1 MGVCSKIFINLKTKH
16 KTMLNLVIFGAPGSG
31 KGTQSEVLIE
41 KYGFDHISTGDILR
55 AEIRQESELGR
66 AAKSYMDA
74 GQLVPD
80 SLIIDMIEKVLRER
94 KPKKGIILD
103 GFPRTV
109 AQAEALDALFAKLDT
124 QVHAVLDLQVAEDEL
139 VERLLKR
146 GQDSG
151 RSDDN
156 LETIQKRLGVYHAQ
170 TAPIAAHYAQ
180 QGVHHAIQ
188 GSGAISDITARIAH
202 VLDTLA

>member
-1 MGVCSKIFINLKTKH
+1 
-16 KTMLNLVIFGAPGSG
+16 MLNLVIFGAPGSG
-31 KGTQSEVLIE
+31 KGTQSEILIE
-41 KYGFDHISTGDILR
+41 QYGLDHISTGDILR
-55 AEIRQESELGR
+55 GEIKAGSELGK
-66 AAKSYMDA
+66 AAKGYIDA

-80 SLIIDMIEKVLRER
+80 GLIIDMIEKVLGER

-103 GFPRTV
+103 GFTRTV
-109 AQAEALDALFAKLDT
+109 AQAEALDALFAKLGT
-124 QVHAVLDLQVAEDEL
+124 RVHAVLDLQVEEAELID
-139 VERLLKR
+139 RLLKR
-146 GQDSG
+146 GQESG

-188 GSGAISDITARIAH
+188 GSGAISDITARIAR
-202 VLDTLA
+202 VLDTLAQ

>member
-1 MGVCSKIFINLKTKH
+1 
-16 KTMLNLVIFGAPGSG
+16 MLNLVIFGAPGSG
-31 KGTQSEVLIE
+31 KGTQSEILIE
-41 KYGFDHISTGDILR
+41 QYGLDHISTGDILR
-55 AEIRQESELGR
+55 GEIKAGSELGK
-66 AAKSYMDA
+66 AANGYIDA

-80 SLIIDMIEKVLRER
+80 GLIIDMIEKVLGER

-109 AQAEALDALFAKLDT
+109 AQAEALDALFAKLGT
-124 QVHAVLDLQVAEDEL
+124 RVHAVLDLQVEEAELID
-139 VERLLKR
+139 RLLKR
-146 GQDSG
+146 GQESG

-188 GSGAISDITARIAH
+188 GSGAISDITARIAR
-202 VLDTLA
+202 VLDTLAQ

>member
-1 MGVCSKIFINLKTKH
+1 MINLI
-16 KTMLNLVIFGAPGSG
+16 LFGAPGSG
-31 KGTQSEVLIE
+31 KGTQSANLVQRYQLM
-41 KYGFDHISTGDILR
+41 HVSTGDILR
-55 AEIRQESELGR
+55 AEIKAETELGLK
-66 AAKSYMDA
+66 AKTLIEA
-74 GQLVPD
+74 GHLVPD
-80 SLIIDMIEKVLRER
+80 EVIIGMMEDLVASH
-94 KPKKGIILD
+94 PDVKGFVFD

-170 TAPIAAHYAQ
+170 TAPIAAHYAKK
-180 QGVHHAIQ
+180 GVHHPIA
-188 GSGAISDITARIAH
+188 GSGAITDITARIAR
-202 VLDTLA
+202 VIDALG

>member
-1 MGVCSKIFINLKTKH
+1 
-16 KTMLNLVIFGAPGSG
+16 MLNLVIFGAPGSG
-31 KGTQSEVLIE
+31 KGTQSEILIE
-41 KYGFDHISTGDILR
+41 QYGLDHISTGDILR
-55 AEIRQESELGR
+55 GEIKAGSELGK
-66 AAKSYMDA
+66 AAKVYIDA

-80 SLIIDMIEKVLRER
+80 GLIIDMIEKVLGER

-109 AQAEALDALFAKLDT
+109 AQAEALDALFAKLGT
-124 QVHAVLDLQVAEDEL
+124 RVHAVLDLQVEEAEL
-139 VERLLKR
+139 INRLLKR
-146 GQDSG
+146 GQESG

-188 GSGAISDITARIAH
+188 GSGAISDITARIAR
-202 VLDTLA
+202 VLDTLAQ

>member
-1 MGVCSKIFINLKTKH
+1 
-16 KTMLNLVIFGAPGSG
+16 MLNLVIFGAPGSG
-31 KGTQSEVLIE
+31 KGTQSEILIE
-41 KYGFDHISTGDILR
+41 QYGLDHISTGDILR
-55 AEIRQESELGR
+55 GEIKAGSELGK
-66 AAKSYMDA
+66 AAKGYIDA

-80 SLIIDMIEKVLRER
+80 GLIIDMIEKVLGER

-109 AQAEALDALFAKLDT
+109 AQAEALDALFAKLGT
-124 QVHAVLDLQVAEDEL
+124 RVHAVLDLQVEEAEL
-139 VERLLKR
+139 INRLLKR
-146 GQDSG
+146 GQESG

-188 GSGAISDITARIAH
+188 GSGAISDITARIAR
-202 VLDTLA
+202 VLDTLAQ